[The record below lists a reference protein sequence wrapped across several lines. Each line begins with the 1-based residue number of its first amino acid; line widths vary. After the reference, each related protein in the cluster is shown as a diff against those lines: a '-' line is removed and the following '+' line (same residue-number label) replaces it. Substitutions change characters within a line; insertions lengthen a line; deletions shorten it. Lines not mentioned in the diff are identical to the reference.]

1 MKQKID
7 PNILLVIGGFVFVYF
22 AGRKIMQSF
31 GLVSDPTESRNLTQL
46 EAENYFDPDYYKQFL
61 ANSPLVLTEND
72 AKKYIDK
79 LYNAYGIFND
89 DEAVVYGVFEAL
101 KTKSQ
106 VSWLSGKFFS
116 KYGVSLKEYLRSFL
130 NDSEMAKVASIIN
143 KLPKYKV

>member
-31 GLVSDPTESRNLTQL
+31 GLVSDPTETRNLTQL
-46 EAENYFDPDYYKQFL
+46 ETENYFDPDYYKQFL
-61 ANSPLVLTEND
+61 ANSPLILTDND
-72 AKKYIDK
+72 TKNYIDK

-89 DEAVVYGVFEAL
+89 NEAAVYGVFEAL

-106 VSWLSGKFFS
+106 VSWLSGKFFI